1 MIQNVISTVNNATNA
16 VANNLSALGNSPS
29 RFYNSQGFN
38 NQPGYNRNPQVNN
51 FMNGNSANNF
61 VGNDKP
67 LSHEDIDILSEKHD
81 QYIELI
87 L

>member
-1 MIQNVISTVNNATNA
+1 M
-16 VANNLSALGNSPS
+16 ANNLSGFANSPGQ
-29 RFYNSQGFN
+29 FYSSQGFN
-38 NQPGYNRNPQVNN
+38 NQPGYSRSPQVNN

-67 LSHEDIDILSEKHD
+67 LSHEDIDFLSEKHD